1 MDKFRVGLDEDMMK
15 ADRSP
20 KNPAF
25 DFSDLENE
33 ADLEF
38 VPVDC
43 EGYVQAGH
51 VEDLDAILLGGVRLD
66 AQSFHPNRRLAI
78 AARSGVGY
86 DMIDPDA
93 CTAAGV
99 ALSITPDGVRRPVAV
114 ASLAL
119 MLAATHRLYIKDR
132 ITREDRYMERDRH
145 NGMGLDGRTLGSLG
159 LGSIGS
165 DFFRLAQPLNM
176 RCIAHDPFVDSQNA
190 DSLGVTLVDI
200 DTLFRESDV
209 DPQARQRRATCG
221 TDQCFH
227 DISSLAAQSAIAV
240 KHGREPSSTAR
251 LKMNEATRFGIVSA
265 ERIAS
270 MKPTAFFVNTAR
282 GGLVD
287 QKALTAALAEGRLA
301 GARRSGSSRGRRRPR
316 CLGGR
321 TARSGGPDPQARQR
335 RLEPAR
341 DVWHRP
347 VLPRHLLARRAAP
360 RWPPWS
366 AIAVKHGREPKVVV
380 NRAVAENPDWQAKL
394 KSYVERFGA

>member
-43 EGYVQAGH
+43 EGYVQPGH

-176 RCIAHDPFVDSQNA
+176 RCIAHDPFVDSQHA

-209 DPQARQRRATCG
+209 LCV
-221 TDQCFH
+221 H
-227 DISSLAAQSAIAV
+227 SMLN
-240 KHGREPSSTAR
+240 ESTR
-251 LKMNEATRFGIVSA
+251 GIVSA

-301 GARRSGSSRGRRRPR
+301 GAGLDVLEAEP
-316 CLGGR
+316 
-321 TARSGGPDPQARQR
+321 PDPADPI
-335 RLEPAR
+335 LKL
-341 DVWHRP
+341 DNV
-347 VLPRHLLARRAAP
+347 VLSPHATCGTDQCFHDISSLAAQ
-360 RWPPWS
+360 S

-394 KSYVERFGA
+394 KSYVERFGT